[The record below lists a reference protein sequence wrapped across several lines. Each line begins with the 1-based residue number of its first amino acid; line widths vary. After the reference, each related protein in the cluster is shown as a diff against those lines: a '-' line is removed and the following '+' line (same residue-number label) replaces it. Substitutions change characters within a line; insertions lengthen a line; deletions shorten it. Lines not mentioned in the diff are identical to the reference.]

1 MVEWKKLGDFAML
14 QKTKNRKHVT
24 ENAYS
29 ITQAGLVPTK
39 SFFKEKTN
47 ITSNDTSGYYIV
59 EKEWFVYSPSRIDV
73 GSISYLKDEGP
84 VIVSPIDVVFSID
97 KTVCLPSFLL
107 NYFFTYQGRRDLLR
121 NREGVE
127 GTGRR
132 SLPFSAIQN
141 MLIPVPLPQ
150 EQKQILKK
158 LDTFTSS

>member
-107 NYFFTYQGRRDLLR
+107 I
-121 NREGVE
+121 
-127 GTGRR
+127 
-132 SLPFSAIQN
+132 SLSFSSPQIVSPEVSLYNLFAFRTSF
-141 MLIPVPLPQ
+141 LIP
-150 EQKQILKK
+150 QKL
-158 LDTFTSS
+158 TYCHHH